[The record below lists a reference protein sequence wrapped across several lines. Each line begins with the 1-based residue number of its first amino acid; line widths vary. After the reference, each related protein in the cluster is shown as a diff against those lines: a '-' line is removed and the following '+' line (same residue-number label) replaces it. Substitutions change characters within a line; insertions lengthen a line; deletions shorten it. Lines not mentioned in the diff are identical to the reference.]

1 MHWFERVMR
10 TAAAAHAVEVVLA
23 LDHEAVAQDGM
34 AYLVE
39 RGHVVADARLDVV
52 LAARN
57 GCHATRTKVLAAC
70 VRVRG

>member
-1 MHWFERVMR
+1 MR

-23 LDHEAVAQDGM
+23 LDHEAVAQDGV
-34 AYLVE
+34 ACLVE

-57 GCHATRTKVLAAC
+57 CCQATRTKMSVAC